1 MTEQLELPFEDR
13 DEEARTKQVV
23 ERANNKYLNKNF
35 KISTSRTLDDPIY
48 NEIANTPDINE
59 IGVDDISPKDIA
71 KNTLT
76 VAEKLFQIKDSP
88 IQNDQFNYPGAAADA
103 QKNAD
108 QLKQPNSDAQ
118 IVWDNIY
125 KNMSAAEKKNFLA
138 DEKRKKILQD
148 VEKFDTKALE
158 DFNNRVEKFKNRE
171 YNNYKTRVNNYRIA
185 KTNVLIEDKRKELQP
200 EQTKPVEVR
209 EKYSVPEESLESKIN
224 KINFENL
231 LKKVEAEKRQREY
244 DLNNTGIAYLG
255 LTNGY
260 KVKL

>member
-13 DEEARTKQVV
+13 DDEVRTKQVV
-23 ERANNKYLNKNF
+23 ERSNRKNLNNNF
-35 KISTSRTLDDPIY
+35 KINTNRTLEDPIY
-48 NEIANTPDINE
+48 QEIANTPDINE

-76 VAEKLFQIKDSP
+76 VAEKLFQIKESP
-88 IQNDQFNYPGAAADA
+88 IQNDQFNYPGAAANA

-118 IVWDNIY
+118 IVWDNIF
-125 KNMSAAEKKNFLA
+125 KNMSAAEKKIFLA
-138 DEKRKKILQD
+138 EEKKKKILQD

-158 DFNNRVEKFKNRE
+158 DLNKNVEKYKDQQ
-171 YNNYKTRVNNYRIA
+171 YNSYRNRVNNYRI
-185 KTNVLIEDKRKELQP
+185 TRMNTLIEDKRKELQLEEP
-200 EQTKPVEVR
+200 KPTEVN
-209 EKYSVPEESLESKIN
+209 KQYSIPEESLESKIN

-231 LKKVEAEKRQREY
+231 LKKVEQEKQQREFE
-244 DLNNTGIAYLG
+244 LNNHGIAYLG
-255 LTNGY
+255 LAHGY